1 MKRCPPGVIC
11 IENATIVTY
20 TLLMF
25 AAVFVVY
32 YTSSTKATQ
41 TVSPQ
46 QQPQQI
52 HPLQSEPTVHTPIMK
67 LMPSWTNFNTNMF
80 RRFRPDVL
88 LNPYDPPLNDLRY
101 PVIHQASSFNNNV
114 NVSTN
119 IGSTNAAYRQVGI
132 LNSLNSN
139 TGSQNVLPLMGRP
152 LFVNRNKWQYYTIS
166 NQQNNVKLPVSVN
179 GRSALNEYGVDMVS
193 NGDTIYVEGINEPHL
208 ATIYDTDTIR
218 YM

>member
-20 TLLMF
+20 TLLIF

-32 YTSSTKATQ
+32 YTSSTKAIQTISPTQ
-41 TVSPQ
+41 HH
-46 QQPQQI
+46 QQP
-52 HPLQSEPTVHTPIMK
+52 LQPEPTFYNPIMQI
-67 LMPSWTNFNTNMF
+67 MPSWSNFNTNMF

-88 LNPYDPPLNDLRY
+88 LNPYAPPLNDMRY
-101 PVIHQASSFNNNV
+101 PVMHHIPAFKNSI

-119 IGSTNAAYRQVGI
+119 IGSTDAAYRQVGI

-139 TGSQNVLPLMGRP
+139 AGSQNVLPLMGRP

-166 NQQNNVKLPVSVN
+166 NQQNNVKLPISVN
-179 GRSALNEYGVDMVS
+179 GRSASNEYGVDMVS
-193 NGDTIYVEGINEPHL
+193 NGDTVYVEGINEPHL